1 MTTSV
6 PSLERWLS
14 AAEPSAR
21 LDPWE
26 NPEEFEYAA
35 PAVTERPAPTTLTA
49 VLTVTGLP
57 RQLRPKVESAMVVC
71 IPSTSELT
79 VPASRI
85 LTAEWFT
92 GWHRDRTTGPEN
104 GEVLVG
110 CRQLLTGTTTEL
122 DRLRRVVEGLAR
134 EYRFSAEVR
143 IVD

>member
-1 MTTSV
+1 M
-6 PSLERWLS
+6 
-14 AAEPSAR
+14 
-21 LDPWE
+21 
-26 NPEEFEYAA
+26 
-35 PAVTERPAPTTLTA
+35 PTITLTA

-57 RQLRPKVESAMVVC
+57 RQLRHKVETAMVVC
-71 IPSTSELT
+71 IPSESELT

-92 GWHRDRTTGPEN
+92 GWHRDRATGPEH

-134 EYRFSAEVR
+134 EYHFSAEVT